1 MPANGDQGAAPVKH
15 RRSALLVLTL
25 GTTLALLGLA
35 RSASAGPRD
44 AQAEAERKKALDED
58 YLETRFDDADRRLRA
73 AIQACGSDACS
84 HATTA
89 KLYVALGSVLAGGK
103 KELSDAS
110 DAFVEAL
117 TLDPKAK
124 IDPDLASSEVTFAF
138 DQAKKRLG
146 IGGAKAD
153 KKAPPEKL
161 APVVERDRPEPVVER
176 DRADRERSD
185 PEKPPEPAPE
195 KPPPAEARR
204 NWVTLAFSPDVAFVS
219 GDDVCTKATQ
229 ESDHLFCTR
238 KDATHYVGT
247 PTVGNADNISTGAV
261 LSTMRLTLGY
271 DRLIGE
277 RITVGARLGFA
288 FNGASDGGASFLPV
302 HAEAR
307 FGVWPGTAPFVG
319 SGVRPFLFL
328 AAGVAQIDSR
338 VDVEILEDGK
348 ACVARTPSD
357 TGSMCTRP
365 SRDGFLEPRKQ
376 TLSAYKQAGLGFA
389 AGGVGVQIAPSPGIA
404 FHLAVRG
411 GITFPS
417 VVPVISPEAGFALG
431 F

>member
-1 MPANGDQGAAPVKH
+1 MKH
-15 RRSALLVLTL
+15 RRSALICAVFASLSLV
-25 GTTLALLGLA
+25 GLA
-35 RSASAGPRD
+35 SPASAGPKD
-44 AQAEAERKKALDED
+44 AQAEAARKKALDED

-84 HATTA
+84 RAMTA

-124 IDPDLASSEVTFAF
+124 IDPDLASTEVTFAF

-146 IGGAKAD
+146 IGGAAATRKP
-153 KKAPPEKL
+153 PPEKPE
-161 APVVERDRPEPVVER
+161 PVVEKARPEPVVDNER
-176 DRADRERSD
+176 PDREKAD
-185 PEKPPEPAPE
+185 PEKSPEPRPDA
-195 KPPPAEARR
+195 PPPAEARR
-204 NWVTLAFSPDVAFVS
+204 NWITLAFSPDVAFVS
-219 GDDVCTKATQ
+219 GDDVCTKDAQ
-229 ESDHLFCTR
+229 ENDHLFCTR
-238 KDATHYVGT
+238 KNATHYVGT
-247 PTVGNADNISTGAV
+247 PTIGNADNINGGAV

-271 DRLIGE
+271 DRLLGE

-307 FGVWPGTAPFVG
+307 LGVWPGAAPFVG

-328 AAGVAQIDSR
+328 AVGVAQIDSR

-348 ACVARTPSD
+348 VCEAKKPSD
-357 TGSMCTRP
+357 TNSNCTRP

-376 TLSAYKQAGLGFA
+376 TVSAYKQAGLGFA

-417 VVPVISPEAGFALG
+417 VVPVITPEAGFALG

>member
-1 MPANGDQGAAPVKH
+1 MT
-15 RRSALLVLTL
+15 VLS
-25 GTTLALLGLA
+25 LLGLA
-35 RSASAGPRD
+35 SSASAGPKD
-44 AQAEAERKKALDED
+44 AHAEAERKKALDED
-58 YLETRFDDADRRLRA
+58 YLDTRFDDAAQRLRA

-89 KLYVALGSVLAGGK
+89 KLYIALGSVLAGGK

-117 TLDPKAK
+117 TLDPRAK

-153 KKAPPEKL
+153 KKAPAEKV
-161 APVVERDRPEPVVER
+161 APVVEKDRPEPAIEK
-176 DRADRERSD
+176 DRPDRERSD
-185 PEKPPEPAPE
+185 PEKQPEPEPE
-195 KPPPAEARR
+195 KPRPAEAKR
-204 NWVTLAFSPDVAFVS
+204 NWITIAFSPDIAFIS

-229 ESDHLFCTR
+229 ESDHIFCTR
-238 KDATHYVGT
+238 KEGTHYVGT
-247 PTVGNADNISTGAV
+247 PTIGNADNITTGAA
-261 LSTMRLTLGY
+261 LLTMRLTLGY

-307 FGVWPGTAPFVG
+307 FGVWPGAAPFVRA
-319 SGVRPFLFL
+319 GVRPFLFL
-328 AAGVAQIDSR
+328 AVGVAQVDSR

-348 ACVARTPSD
+348 ACEAKKPSD
-357 TGSMCTRP
+357 AGSVCTKP

-376 TLSAYKQAGLGFA
+376 TVSAYKQAGLGFA

-411 GITFPS
+411 AITFPS
-417 VVPVISPEAGFALG
+417 VVPVITPEAGFALG

>member
-1 MPANGDQGAAPVKH
+1 MTH
-15 RRSALLVLTL
+15 RRSALAWAALGLTL
-25 GTTLALLGLA
+25 SLAT
-35 RSASAGPRD
+35 SASAGPKD
-44 AQAEAERKKALDED
+44 AQAEAERKKALEED

-73 AIQACGSDACS
+73 AIQSCGSNACS

-89 KLYVALGSVLAGGK
+89 KLYIALGSVLAGGK

-124 IDPDLASSEVTFAF
+124 IDPDLASTEVTFAF

-146 IGGAKAD
+146 IGGATTN
-153 KKAPPEKL
+153 KKPPPEKDD
-161 APVVERDRPEPVVER
+161 PVVEKAKPEKIVGDEKPDREKPDPDRSPEPRPET
-176 DRADRERSD
+176 
-185 PEKPPEPAPE
+185 
-195 KPPPAEARR
+195 PPPAEAKR
-204 NWVTLAFSPDVAFVS
+204 NWITLAFSPDIAFVS
-219 GDDVCTKATQ
+219 GENVCTKDTQ
-229 ESDHLFCTR
+229 ESDHIYCAR

-247 PTVGNADNISTGAV
+247 PTVGNADNINAGAV

-271 DRLIGE
+271 DRLLGE

-288 FNGASDGGASFLPV
+288 FNGAGGGASFFPV
-302 HAEAR
+302 HLEAR
-307 FGVWPGTAPFVG
+307 LGVWPGTAPFVG
-319 SGVRPFLFL
+319 SGVRPFFFL

-338 VDVEILEDGK
+338 VDVEVLEDGK
-348 ACVARTPSD
+348 ACEAKKPID
-357 TGSMCTRP
+357 TSSECTKP

-376 TLSAYKQAGLGFA
+376 TVSAYKQAGLGFA

-417 VVPVISPEAGFALG
+417 VVPVITPEAGFALG

>member
-1 MPANGDQGAAPVKH
+1 VKH
-15 RRSALLVLTL
+15 RRSALLHVALGMTL
-25 GTTLALLGLA
+25 SLLTLALP
-35 RSASAGPRD
+35 RSASANLKD
-44 AQAEAERKKALDED
+44 AQAEAERKKALEED

-73 AIQACGSDACS
+73 AIQVCGSNACS
-84 HATTA
+84 KATTA

-124 IDPDLASSEVTFAF
+124 IDPDLLSTEVTFAF

-146 IGGAKAD
+146 IGGITTN
-153 KKAPPEKL
+153 KKPPPEK
-161 APVVERDRPEPVVER
+161 PEPVVEKTKPEPVVDN
-176 DRADRERSD
+176 DRSDRE
-185 PEKPPEPAPE
+185 KPEPDKSTEPRPDA
-195 KPPPAEARR
+195 PPPAEAKR
-204 NWVTLAFSPDVAFVS
+204 NWITLTFSPDVAFVS
-219 GDDVCTKATQ
+219 GENVCTKAAQ
-229 ESDHLFCTR
+229 DGDHLFCTR
-238 KDATHYVGT
+238 KDGTHYVGT
-247 PTVGNADNISTGAV
+247 PTVGNADNINSGAV
-261 LSTMRLTLGY
+261 LSTMRLTLAY

-307 FGVWPGTAPFVG
+307 LGIWPGAAPFVG
-319 SGVRPFLFL
+319 SGVRPFFFL
-328 AAGVAQIDSR
+328 AAGIAQIDSR

-348 ACVARTPSD
+348 VCEAKKPSD
-357 TGSMCTRP
+357 TGSDCTKP

-376 TLSAYKQAGLGFA
+376 TVSAYKQAGLGFA

-417 VVPVISPEAGFALG
+417 VVPVITPEAGFALG

>member
-1 MPANGDQGAAPVKH
+1 VKH
-15 RRSALLVLTL
+15 HRSALLA
-25 GTTLALLGLA
+25 LATGLSLLGLA
-35 RSASAGPRD
+35 SSASAGPKD
-44 AQAEAERKKALDED
+44 AQAELERKKALDED
-58 YLETRFDDADRRLRA
+58 YLDTRFDDADRRLRA
-73 AIQACGSDACS
+73 AIQACGGDACS
-84 HATTA
+84 RATTA
-89 KLYVALGSVLAGGK
+89 KLYIALGSVLAGGK

-138 DQAKKRLG
+138 DQARKRLG
-146 IGGAKAD
+146 LGGTKGD
-153 KKAPPEKL
+153 KKAPAEKP
-161 APVVERDRPEPVVER
+161 APVVEKEKPEPAADNDKPER
-176 DRADRERSD
+176 EKSD
-185 PEKPPEPAPE
+185 PERPPEPEPE
-195 KPPPAEARR
+195 KPRPAEARR
-204 NWVTLAFSPDVAFVS
+204 NWLTLAFSPDIAFVS
-219 GDDVCTKATQ
+219 GDNVCAKATQ
-229 ESDHLFCTR
+229 ESDHIFCTR

-271 DRLIGE
+271 DRLVGE
-277 RITVGARLGFA
+277 RFTLGARLGFA

-307 FGVWPGTAPFVG
+307 FGVWPGAAPFVG

-328 AAGVAQIDSR
+328 AVGVAQVDSR
-338 VDVEILEDGK
+338 VDVEVLEDGK
-348 ACVARTPSD
+348 ACVAKNPSD
-357 TGSMCTRP
+357 TGSMCSKP

-376 TLSAYKQAGLGFA
+376 TLSAYKQAGLGFV
-389 AGGVGVQIAPSPGIA
+389 AGGVGVQIAPTPGIA

-411 GITFPS
+411 AVTFPS
-417 VVPVISPEAGFALG
+417 VVPVIAPEAGFALG

>member
-1 MPANGDQGAAPVKH
+1 VKH
-15 RRSALLVLTL
+15 RRSAPV
-25 GTTLALLGLA
+25 TLALATTLSLLA
-35 RSASAGPRD
+35 LASSASAGPKD
-44 AQAEAERKKALDED
+44 AHAEAERKKALDED
-58 YLETRFDDADRRLRA
+58 YLDTRFDDAAQRLRA
-73 AIQACGSDACS
+73 AIQICGGDACS

-89 KLYVALGSVLAGGK
+89 KLFVALGSVLAGGK

-117 TLDPKAK
+117 TLDPRAK

-153 KKAPPEKL
+153 KKAPSGGTEKG
-161 APVVERDRPEPVVER
+161 APVVEKDKPEPAVEKDRP
-176 DRADRERSD
+176 DREKSEPERPPEPE
-185 PEKPPEPAPE
+185 PEKPLPV
-195 KPPPAEARR
+195 EAKR

-219 GDDVCTKATQ
+219 GENVCTKATQ
-229 ESDHLFCTR
+229 ESDHIFCTR
-238 KDATHYVGT
+238 QDATHYVGT
-247 PTVGNADNISTGAV
+247 PTVGNADNINTGAV
-261 LSTMRLTLGY
+261 LSTLRITLGY
-271 DRLIGE
+271 DRLLGE

-307 FGVWPGTAPFVG
+307 LGVWPGAAPFVG

-328 AAGVAQIDSR
+328 AVGVAQIDSR
-338 VDVEILEDGK
+338 VDVELLEDGK
-348 ACVARTPSD
+348 ACVAKTPSD
-357 TGSMCTRP
+357 TGSQCTKP
-365 SRDGFLEPRKQ
+365 SRDGYLEPRKQ
-376 TLSAYKQAGLGFA
+376 TVSAYKQAGLGFA
-389 AGGVGVQIAPSPGIA
+389 AGGVGVQIAPTPGIA

-417 VVPVISPEAGFALG
+417 VVPVITPEAGFALG